1 MNSPL
6 IAISYAFCWG
16 VGITLTKVALSEI
29 TPTTLLIIQLFSSVL
44 FLMTVC
50 QLTNH
55 QLPFSW
61 RQLKQGVAGIFEP
74 ALAYMFGIVG
84 IQMTTASNAT
94 LIGSTEVILTIVLAA
109 IFLNERLTRVKVLL
123 ASVSFVGVSLLM
135 LKDVES
141 ANQSSLIGD
150 VLVLVGTLFA
160 VFYALLS
167 KRQIETAH
175 PLQLTTSQQMIG
187 LITTVLCF
195 GVLSVLSPDYGV
207 SAAHISL
214 PFWFLAIGS
223 GIMQYALA
231 FLLYLIALQTVPA
244 SHAAFYLTL
253 IPVFGVTSAVL
264 IIGEQ
269 PSWVQAI
276 GGCLVVVASY
286 CANTLQTTE

>member
-1 MNSPL
+1 MNSTL
-6 IAISYAFCWG
+6 LAIGYAFCWG
-16 VGITLTKVALSEI
+16 MGVTLTKVALSAI

-44 FLMTVC
+44 FLITVC
-50 QLTNH
+50 WLTA
-55 QLPFSW
+55 QKLPFSW
-61 RQLKQGVAGIFEP
+61 QHLKQGVAGIFEP

-94 LIGSTEVILTIVLAA
+94 LIGSTEVILTILLAA
-109 IFLNERLTRVKVLL
+109 IFLNERLTRLKLLL
-123 ASVSFVGVSLLM
+123 ASISFVGVSLLM
-135 LKDVES
+135 LKDVQ
-141 ANQSSLIGD
+141 NTDQSSLMGD

-167 KRQIETAH
+167 KRQIATAH
-175 PLQLTTSQQMIG
+175 PLQLTTSQQTIG

-195 GVLSVLSPDYGV
+195 GGLSLLNPVYAV
-207 SAAHISL
+207 SAANISL
-214 PFWFLAIGS
+214 PFWLLAIGS

-269 PSWVQAI
+269 PSFAQAI
-276 GGCLVVVASY
+276 GGCLVVASSY
-286 CANTLQTTE
+286 CANRLTTL

>member
-1 MNSPL
+1 MNSTL
-6 IAISYAFCWG
+6 IAIGYAFCWG
-16 VGITLTKVALSEI
+16 MGVTLTKVALSAM

-50 QLTNH
+50 RLTA
-55 QLPFSW
+55 QPLPFSW
-61 RQLKQGVAGIFEP
+61 QQLKQGIAGIFEP

-94 LIGSTEVILTIVLAA
+94 LIGSTEVILTILLAA
-109 IFLNERLTRVKVLL
+109 IFLNERLTRLKLLL
-123 ASVSFVGVSLLM
+123 AGVSFAGVSLLM
-135 LKDVES
+135 LKDVQTPD
-141 ANQSSLIGD
+141 QSSLMGD

-167 KRQIETAH
+167 KRQIATVH
-175 PLQLTTSQQMIG
+175 PVQLTTSQQTIG

-195 GVLSVLSPDYGV
+195 GGLSLLDPVYAV
-207 SAAHISL
+207 STTNIPL
-214 PFWFLAIGS
+214 PFWLLAIGS

-244 SHAAFYLTL
+244 SQAAFYLTL

-264 IIGEQ
+264 VIGEQ
-269 PSWVQAI
+269 PSWTQII
-276 GGCLVVVASY
+276 GGCLVVASSY
-286 CANTLQTTE
+286 FANRLKTP